1 MYPKFIS
8 VRWCSDYANLYDVGI
23 MTMMKQH
30 HHPFHLGDC
39 DHKTW
44 HVVRG
49 PPSDTLV
56 SRHNDSNGA
65 LCEDHPYILHFLELQ
80 LRLPLQHRQVIITQM
95 YKERGPSTCLMKFM
109 FIALYSH
116 IRFCLMNIVLDC
128 VFCSANTDTACSC
141 TCQSL

>member
-1 MYPKFIS
+1 MYPQFIL
-8 VRWCSDYANLYDVGI
+8 VRWCSDCANLYDVVI

-44 HVVRG
+44 HVVRE

-65 LCEDHPYILHFLELQ
+65 LCEDHPYILHFVELQ
-80 LRLPLQHRQVIITQM
+80 IRLPLQHRQVIKTQM
-95 YKERGPSTCLMKFM
+95 YKERGPSTCLMEVHV
-109 FIALYSH
+109 YSIVFPH
-116 IRFCLMNIVLDC
+116 YVLLDEHCAGLCLLLC
-128 VFCSANTDTACSC
+128 
-141 TCQSL
+141 